1 MTLCRLFGVSKKDV
15 MLRRRIQGVSKKD
28 VMLPRRI
35 QGGEGLRLTPNIGG
49 YNILVGD
56 KRDDHN
62 YLFIV

>member
-1 MTLCRLFGVSKKDV
+1 
-15 MLRRRIQGVSKKD
+15 
-28 VMLPRRI
+28 MLPRRI

-49 YNILVGD
+49 YNIFVGD

>member
-1 MTLCRLFGVSKKDV
+1 

-28 VMLPRRI
+28 VMLRRRI
-35 QGGEGLRLTPNIGG
+35 QGGGELRLTPNIGG
-49 YNILVGD
+49 YNIFVGD